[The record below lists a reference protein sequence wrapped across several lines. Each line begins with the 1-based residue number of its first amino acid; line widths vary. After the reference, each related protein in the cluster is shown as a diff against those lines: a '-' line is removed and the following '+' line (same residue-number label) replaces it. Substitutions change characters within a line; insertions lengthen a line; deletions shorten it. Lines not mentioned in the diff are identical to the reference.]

1 MLQDDR
7 KQYKLG
13 KVVSKVLG
21 KGTQVKEIKKLE
33 KEIIEAKKD
42 KDNNLKKL
50 KKLNEQN
57 ASKEKI
63 DDQLQDMV
71 DDDSYIKE
79 LESILKDAEEFPNI
93 EIGSFISDEKRILM
107 RKQNNMGGMLEDD
120 RQQYK
125 LGKIVAKVLGKS
137 THAKEIKKLEKELD
151 EDLAGY
157 RALQDYYEQEVK
169 AAKKAGATKEK
180 LNDID
185 MKYEQIFRL
194 QDGNIEI
201 LSGEL
206 EELGVT
212 PTIRNLKER
221 QRPSPREGG
230 DFDEPMEALNQGGML
245 ADDRE
250 QYSVGG
256 SITKLVGR
264 LTKKH
269 QKKIVK
275 ENPMMDDLEAAQSQ
289 LDFFDYEQARRM
301 VLDGDMTIKEAKI
314 NLEAVGYDMVD
325 IQEFTKALEKSQPK
339 VSLGSD
345 LQEAA
350 KTSRADRVHNKPMT
364 DEEIDKALDNLRDE
378 FAEGGAL
385 LADDM
390 PMEET
395 HMMPDGTEMPGATHE
410 EMEPDTVMEDDY
422 LEFVLDEAL
431 TPEEQSFLTQ
441 ELEQNTQLAMVFDK
455 VIDVAQEFAGSGP
468 VEGPGSGVSDSIPA
482 RLSDGEFVFTA
493 KAVDQIGADKL
504 MAMMK
509 DAEMKADD
517 RQDLAEGGQP
527 EEETVEMPV
536 EKPATKQDIRVVKT
550 TVDNGGKGLL
560 DEDEISKSIKS
571 KMMLDNRTGRH
582 IQS

>member
-509 DAEMKADD
+509 DAEMEADG
-517 RQDLAEGGQP
+517 RQDLAEGGMP
-527 EEETVEMPV
+527 EE
-536 EKPATKQDIRVVKT
+536 DIRVVKT

>member
-212 PTIRNLKER
+212 PTIRNLKE
-221 QRPSPREGG
+221 
-230 DFDEPMEALNQGGML
+230 
-245 ADDRE
+245 
-250 QYSVGG
+250 
-256 SITKLVGR
+256 
-264 LTKKH
+264 
-269 QKKIVK
+269 
-275 ENPMMDDLEAAQSQ
+275 
-289 LDFFDYEQARRM
+289 
-301 VLDGDMTIKEAKI
+301 
-314 NLEAVGYDMVD
+314 
-325 IQEFTKALEKSQPK
+325 
-339 VSLGSD
+339 
-345 LQEAA
+345 
-350 KTSRADRVHNKPMT
+350 
-364 DEEIDKALDNLRDE
+364 
-378 FAEGGAL
+378 
-385 LADDM
+385 
-390 PMEET
+390 
-395 HMMPDGTEMPGATHE
+395 
-410 EMEPDTVMEDDY
+410 
-422 LEFVLDEAL
+422 
-431 TPEEQSFLTQ
+431 
-441 ELEQNTQLAMVFDK
+441 
-455 VIDVAQEFAGSGP
+455 
-468 VEGPGSGVSDSIPA
+468 
-482 RLSDGEFVFTA
+482 
-493 KAVDQIGADKL
+493 
-504 MAMMK
+504 
-509 DAEMKADD
+509 
-517 RQDLAEGGQP
+517 
-527 EEETVEMPV
+527 
-536 EKPATKQDIRVVKT
+536 
-550 TVDNGGKGLL
+550 
-560 DEDEISKSIKS
+560 
-571 KMMLDNRTGRH
+571 
-582 IQS
+582 

>member
-1 MLQDDR
+1 MLQ
-7 KQYKLG
+7 
-13 KVVSKVLG
+13 
-21 KGTQVKEIKKLE
+21 
-33 KEIIEAKKD
+33 
-42 KDNNLKKL
+42 
-50 KKLNEQN
+50 
-57 ASKEKI
+57 
-63 DDQLQDMV
+63 
-71 DDDSYIKE
+71 
-79 LESILKDAEEFPNI
+79 
-93 EIGSFISDEKRILM
+93 
-107 RKQNNMGGMLEDD
+107 
-120 RQQYK
+120 
-125 LGKIVAKVLGKS
+125 
-137 THAKEIKKLEKELD
+137 
-151 EDLAGY
+151 
-157 RALQDYYEQEVK
+157 
-169 AAKKAGATKEK
+169 
-180 LNDID
+180 
-185 MKYEQIFRL
+185 
-194 QDGNIEI
+194 
-201 LSGEL
+201 
-206 EELGVT
+206 
-212 PTIRNLKER
+212 
-221 QRPSPREGG
+221 
-230 DFDEPMEALNQGGML
+230 
-245 ADDRE
+245 DDRE

-269 QKKIVK
+269 QKKIIK
-275 ENPMMDDLEAAQSQ
+275 ENPMVDDLEAAQRQ
-289 LDFFDYEQARRM
+289 LDFFDYEQARRL

-314 NLEAVGYDMVD
+314 NLEAVGYDMADIETFLKKLDSTSLKPKIKGTPVD
-325 IQEFTKALEKSQPK
+325 PK
-339 VSLGSD
+339 I
-345 LQEAA
+345 
-350 KTSRADRVHNKPMT
+350 ADDAYAGKMT

-410 EMEPDTVMEDDY
+410 EIEPDTVMEDDY

-509 DAEMKADD
+509 DAEMEADG
-517 RQDLAEGGQP
+517 RQDLAEGGMP
-527 EEETVEMPV
+527 EE
-536 EKPATKQDIRVVKT
+536 DIRVVKT
-550 TVDNGGKGLL
+550 TVDNNVKGLL
-560 DEDEISKSIKS
+560 DEDEVSKGIKS